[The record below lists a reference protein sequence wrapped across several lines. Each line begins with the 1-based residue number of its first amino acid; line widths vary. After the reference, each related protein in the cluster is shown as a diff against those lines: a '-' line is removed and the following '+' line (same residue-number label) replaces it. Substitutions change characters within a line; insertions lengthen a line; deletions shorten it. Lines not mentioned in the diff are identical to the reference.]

1 VNINGIVY
9 GKVYFPVRSNRLKD
23 LGAAVGASWPTP
35 NPSGIESIAWRF
47 RWEDSGQADFKAK
60 LLAYNQADCNGL
72 RLLTA
77 ELQSLSKAA
86 DTRVDVDFTNKPKQM
101 TTATGEIVH
110 RAFDGI
116 INSAH
121 DEYQQKRIRVIK
133 AKGNITTT
141 KDGRNRPRSYRRRKR
156 VAKSAKPII
165 MHPKRKCPHH
175 PKEKLKLAHMK
186 RRVLI
191 DLVFTRNGCR
201 KKLVKYEGRR
211 AFCALCKRFY
221 SPPSFKKLTHGLFG
235 HAFRAWTVYQRIAMR
250 LPYAAIAQSCEVLFS
265 EPMNTGT
272 LEPFLHQFAKHYAPT
287 ERLLLARILE
297 SPFIHVDETKL
308 SIRGID
314 HYAWGLTDG
323 KRVAFHLTATRE
335 SNFLQEMLVDYEGV
349 LVSDFYGGYDSMPC
363 RQQKCLVHLIRDL
376 NDDLWKHPFVTEY
389 VSIHGLIPVVFCR
402 RDRVFQVAFPL
413 ELSRVGIPWRS
424 S

>member
-1 VNINGIVY
+1 MPLSGWLNDTASIAMPFLARLVNVNGIVY

-287 ERLLLARILE
+287 ERLLL
-297 SPFIHVDETKL
+297 
-308 SIRGID
+308 
-314 HYAWGLTDG
+314 
-323 KRVAFHLTATRE
+323 RE
-335 SNFLQEMLVDYEGV
+335 SSKALSYTLTKQSSAFGV
-349 LVSDFYGGYDSMPC
+349 LTIMRGASRMENGLPFTLRRPA
-363 RQQKCLVHLIRDL
+363 KATLARDAC
-376 NDDLWKHPFVTEY
+376 
-389 VSIHGLIPVVFCR
+389 GL
-402 RDRVFQVAFPL
+402 
-413 ELSRVGIPWRS
+413 
-424 S
+424 